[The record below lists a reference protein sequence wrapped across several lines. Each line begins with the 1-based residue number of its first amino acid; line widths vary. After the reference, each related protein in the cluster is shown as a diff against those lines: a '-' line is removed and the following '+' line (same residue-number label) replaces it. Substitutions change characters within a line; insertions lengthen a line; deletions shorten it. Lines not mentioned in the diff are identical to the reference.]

1 MAVRPNFQDPLELKG
16 GDLIVSGQ
24 TDGDPLPVHIRV
36 FVEQGNRVAG
46 ATATADV
53 DRLATGWTA
62 RLSSAGFH
70 AGPAHAFGVEIRTRP
85 FEATSWSQLVTIQ

>member
-16 GDLIVSGQ
+16 GKLLVSGQ

-36 FVEQGNRVAG
+36 FVEQDDRVTG

-53 DRLATGWTA
+53 NRLATGWTA
-62 RLSSAGFH
+62 ELTDVGFH
-70 AGPAHAFGVEIRTRP
+70 TGPAHAFGIEVRTHP
-85 FEATSWSQLVTIQ
+85 FEATSWSELVTIK